1 MDQEDV
7 LADLQKTVEA
17 LKKDHEALVKKE
29 RIVDI
34 ALNASESE
42 IREFQ
47 SHKQQELNKLD
58 TVVALKM
65 HQVSSACE
73 RQCVSFHFKFKVTA
87 HLQIECLVNGKLP
100 LSLSNVIVFTRSGS
114 HATSQSHRR
123 A

>member
-1 MDQEDV
+1 MRPGAVRRPALPPVYFCNTLSRYEQVCELREKRLDQEDV
-7 LADLQKTVEA
+7 LADLQKAVEA

-29 RIVDI
+29 RVIDA

-65 HQVSSACE
+65 HQVTL
-73 RQCVSFHFKFKVTA
+73 RCVLF
-87 HLQIECLVNGKLP
+87 ILV
-100 LSLSNVIVFTRSGS
+100 
-114 HATSQSHRR
+114 
-123 A
+123 

>member
-1 MDQEDV
+1 M
-7 LADLQKTVEA
+7 LNDLSSFSATIEARFDAQWSFDPRTGRYRNEQGRFLSQKAVEA

-29 RIVDI
+29 RVIDA

-65 HQVSSACE
+65 HQVTL
-73 RQCVSFHFKFKVTA
+73 RCVLF
-87 HLQIECLVNGKLP
+87 ILV
-100 LSLSNVIVFTRSGS
+100 
-114 HATSQSHRR
+114 
-123 A
+123 

>member
-1 MDQEDV
+1 M
-7 LADLQKTVEA
+7 LAELQKTVEA

-29 RIVDI
+29 RIIDT

-65 HQVSSACE
+65 HQVHNCAC
-73 RQCVSFHFKFKVTA
+73 F
-87 HLQIECLVNGKLP
+87 LP
-100 LSLSNVIVFTRSGS
+100 LLSKFTCGRSS
-114 HATSQSHRR
+114 VWSMESCRPTFQTSSCLPAPACRSSTTASASSKRR
-123 A
+123 SCL